1 MRVPPI
7 LIGITIGLAVL
18 VWLLNNKGAD
28 AMYVLF
34 VPILLTLGIAAL
46 LRILLWWTIGRSLP
60 SSEAMQK
67 TTFREVSEKFDHAHE
82 GSGLPHLRK
91 LMQWFVEVGSG
102 YLSISP
108 LIALLLL

>member
-7 LIGITIGLAVL
+7 LIGIAIGVAVL
-18 VWLLNNKGAD
+18 LLNNKGAD
-28 AMYVLF
+28 ATPVLF

-60 SSEAMQK
+60 SSEALQK
-67 TTFREVSEKFDHAHE
+67 PAFREVSEKFDHAYR
-82 GSGLPHLRK
+82 GSALPHLRK
-91 LMQWFVEVGSG
+91 LMQWFVEIGSG
-102 YLSISP
+102 YLSVSP